1 MMLYTKLHMVQSLYI
16 LFFIKHRVDRY
27 IRIYDET
34 KYLTLFNSNE
44 KFDRVFDWVRY
55 LIMLKSNISDFY
67 SHKFMKI
74 KINSDDD

>member
-1 MMLYTKLHMVQSLYI
+1 MVQSLYI

-34 KYLTLFNSNE
+34 KCLASFNSNE
-44 KFDRVFDWVRY
+44 KFDRVFDWIRY
-55 LIMLKSNISDFY
+55 LIMLKSNISEFY